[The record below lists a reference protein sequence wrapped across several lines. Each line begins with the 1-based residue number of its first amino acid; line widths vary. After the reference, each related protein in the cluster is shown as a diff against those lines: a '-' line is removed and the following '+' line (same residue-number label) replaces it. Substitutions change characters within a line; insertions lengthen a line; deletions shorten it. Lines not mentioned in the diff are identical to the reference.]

1 MTTAVDTNVL
11 LDLLGGEPLLASAAR
26 RALDLAVGEGSLVLC
41 PIVYSELAAGFG
53 QGDQLEQF
61 LHDLGLRV
69 DSFSSEALW
78 RAGEAWLGYARR
90 RGQEVQCPRC
100 GARAGV
106 ICPSC
111 QAPIA

>member
-69 DSFSSEALW
+69 DSFSSDALW
-78 RAGEAWLGYARR
+78 RAY
-90 RGQEVQCPRC
+90 
-100 GARAGV
+100 
-106 ICPSC
+106 PS
-111 QAPIA
+111 QAPPAPQRASPENLSTR